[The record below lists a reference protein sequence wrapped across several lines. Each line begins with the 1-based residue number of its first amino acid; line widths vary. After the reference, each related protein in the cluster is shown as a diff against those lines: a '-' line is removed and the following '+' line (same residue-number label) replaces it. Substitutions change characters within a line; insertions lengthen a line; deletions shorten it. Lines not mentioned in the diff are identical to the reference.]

1 MQLFKQDSQAG
12 FTEKPNTEGTDK
24 DSTTKSAKNS
34 LENSSEFGFKCVCLN
49 ARSIVNKRNELR
61 VMVEDTD
68 PHITG
73 ITESWATIDI
83 SDAELGMTGYII
95 FRKDKIGRRGG
106 GVIDILKNPPQGYE
120 IKFEKEI

>member
-1 MQLFKQDSQAG
+1 
-12 FTEKPNTEGTDK
+12 
-24 DSTTKSAKNS
+24 
-34 LENSSEFGFKCVCLN
+34 
-49 ARSIVNKRNELR
+49 
-61 VMVEDTD
+61 MVEDTD

-106 GVIDILKNPPQGYE
+106 GVIDILKNPPRVMKSNLKKKYSVKNLSGVT
-120 IKFEKEI
+120 